1 MTFNILAGSN
11 DKSVIAWD
19 LTGNLTIDSELSRN
33 IGTKWF
39 VNDPEK
45 VVYTRLYIYTIFTDI
60 LLLTTV
66 STYNG
71 HAVD

>member
-1 MTFNILAGSN
+1 LAFNIITGSN

-19 LTGNLTIDSELSRN
+19 LTGNLTIDSELSKN

-45 VVYTRLYIYTIFTDI
+45 V
-60 LLLTTV
+60 
-66 STYNG
+66 SNK
-71 HAVD
+71 